1 VGYILLLAHI
11 AIAVN
16 YKCLLVHLN
25 GSNHHPIQK
34 HNSHNYPFL
43 FPNLCNYHTPLCS
56 EFKIIKQ
63 NFKTIPNQTYFRP
76 SSAYFIF
83 SVTPDGMPTAT
94 EAANQL
100 C

>member
-1 VGYILLLAHI
+1 M
-11 AIAVN
+11 
-16 YKCLLVHLN
+16 LVHLN

-34 HNSHNYPFL
+34 HNSHNYPL
-43 FPNLCNYHTPLCS
+43 FPNLHNSHTPLCS
-56 EFKIIKQ
+56 ELKIIKQ
-63 NFKTIPNQTYFRP
+63 NIKAIHTKHSHP
-76 SSAYFIF
+76 SPAYFIF